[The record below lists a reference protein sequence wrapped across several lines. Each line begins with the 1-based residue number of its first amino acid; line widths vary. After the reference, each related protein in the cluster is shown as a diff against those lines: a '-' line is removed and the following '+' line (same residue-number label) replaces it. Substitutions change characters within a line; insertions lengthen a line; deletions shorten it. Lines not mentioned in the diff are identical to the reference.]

1 MTRMTKAQQQAQREA
16 QDELREILSPGDTV
30 GVIQRHVSRSGMMR
44 YLSLRVTDGRDIT
57 RLAALAMGEKVH
69 EHGGHSVIKV
79 SGCGMDMHFHTVYG
93 LARTLWPNGAPC
105 AGRGKCRSNDHSNDY
120 GRFAREY
127 DAAHDPDSRY
137 DTLDQAGR
145 SAYVAARQAWIGRR
159 LAKSYRKNRNHN
171 DGGYSLTR
179 RSL

>member
-1 MTRMTKAQQQAQREA
+1 MTRMTKVQRQQQIEA
-16 QDELREILSPGDTV
+16 QEELRTILAPGDAV

-44 YLSLRVTDGRDIT
+44 YLSLRVIDGRDIT

-69 EHGGHSVIKV
+69 EYGGHSVIKV

-105 AGRGKCRSNDHSNDY
+105 AGRGKCRSNDHFNDY
-120 GRFAREY
+120 GQLAREY
-127 DAAHDPDSRY
+127 DAANDPEDKCRWMSDENR
-137 DTLDQAGR
+137 A
-145 SAYVAARQAWIGRR
+145 AYVAARQAWIGRR
-159 LAKSYRKNRNHN
+159 LAKSYRKSRTHG
-171 DGGYSLTR
+171 DGGYSLTH